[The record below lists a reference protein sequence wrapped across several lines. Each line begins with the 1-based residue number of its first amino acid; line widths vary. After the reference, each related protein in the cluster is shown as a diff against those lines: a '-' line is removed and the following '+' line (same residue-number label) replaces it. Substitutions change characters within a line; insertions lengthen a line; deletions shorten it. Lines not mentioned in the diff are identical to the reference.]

1 MKNITKSLIA
11 LFAVLAISCSSD
23 DVEDRPVVTPIDAPV
38 LLAPEQNNSYV
49 LAIENAANQAERFV
63 WTAANFDQDVA
74 INYTVQLDKAGN
86 NFATPQDLG
95 SVIGNTQLAVSV
107 ETLNTKV
114 IAAGGVAF
122 ETGTYEVRVKASVN
136 ATFEAL
142 YSNVSTLSITPY
154 VALNPKLYFV
164 GAPQAYYGLSGWSET
179 TAIEMRYIGNGTTK
193 VFEAYVKVAA
203 GEGFKFVDT
212 QSWANGNFGTVG
224 GAQNGNLENGG
235 GSGDIKVAET
245 EGSGLYYI
253 WVDIDNL
260 KYKAVKMNW
269 GIIGDATPSAW
280 TNETAMAYDF
290 ATNTYSYA
298 GTLTTGELKF
308 RAKNVSQIIYNE
320 DWKFAIG
327 NSTEKFAYDTGASN
341 FPISAGSYT
350 ISLSIGFDGVAT
362 VTGL

>member
-23 DVEDRPVVTPIDAPV
+23 DVEDRPVITAKDAPV
-38 LLAPEQNNSYV
+38 LSAPEGNNSYV
-49 LAIENAANQAERFV
+49 LAIENAASQAERFV
-63 WTAANFDQDVA
+63 WTSANYGQNVA
-74 INYTVQLDKAGN
+74 INYEIQLDIAGN
-86 NFATPQDLG
+86 NFENARSLG
-95 SVIGNTQLAVSV
+95 SVTGANQLSVSV
-107 ETLNTKV
+107 ETLNGAATG
-114 IAAGGVAF
+114 AGGTPF
-122 ETGTYEVRVKASVN
+122 EQGQFEVRVKASVN
-136 ATFEAL
+136 GTFEPL
-142 YSNVSTLSITPY
+142 YSNVATITITPY
-154 VALNPKLYFV
+154 IAIAPKLYFV

-179 TAIEMRYIGNGTTK
+179 TAIPMRYLGNGTTK

-212 QSWANGNFGTVG
+212 QSWANGNFGTIG

-245 EGSGLYYI
+245 DGSGLYYI

-260 KYKAVKMNW
+260 KYKAIKMNW
-269 GIIGDATPSAW
+269 GIIGDATPNAW
-280 TNETAMAYDF
+280 ANETPMAYDF
-290 ATNTYSYA
+290 TTNTYSYA
-298 GTLTTGELKF
+298 GALTAGEMKF
-308 RAKNVSQIIYNE
+308 RAKNVSQAIYNE

-341 FPISAGSYT
+341 FPIAAGSYT